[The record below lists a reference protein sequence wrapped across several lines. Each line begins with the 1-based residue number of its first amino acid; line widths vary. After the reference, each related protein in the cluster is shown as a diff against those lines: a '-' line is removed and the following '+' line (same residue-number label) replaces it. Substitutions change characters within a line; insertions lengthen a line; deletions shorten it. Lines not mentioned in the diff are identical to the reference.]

1 MPSALH
7 LPSFKEGGG
16 ESIPSLDS
24 LKLIRLLRPD
34 LHAYK
39 LKVLLRELGLEGE
52 NSHLADDDV
61 NATVSLVN
69 YCYEKGKEM
78 LPAQKSYL
86 NRKTTLDRIARLQ
99 RNYGEFYLHGIADL
113 YKKHSNDDVP
123 ALVDELRYF
132 YHSIE
137 EMHWIKPV
145 LKIDYIFR
153 YLAKDIIDIE
163 KENTLVEQL
172 DNHIQ
177 EINTFKEADLCG
189 SSTMEDRLFVST
201 IHKAKGLEFDNV
213 LVFDVVDGR
222 IPNFYSENDPALL
235 AEDARKL
242 YVAMSRAKK
251 RLYICY
257 SRQSQYANAPERKI
271 SRFLKPVMKYFK
283 S

>member
-7 LPSFKEGGG
+7 IPSFKEGRGDPL
-16 ESIPSLDS
+16 PSLDS

-39 LKVLLRELGLEGE
+39 LKILLRELGLEGE

-69 YCYEKGKEM
+69 YCYERGKEM
-78 LPAQKSYL
+78 LPLQNEYL
-86 NRKTTLDRIARLQ
+86 NRKNTKERIAKLQ
-99 RNYGEFYLHGIADL
+99 RNYGEYYKHGIENL
-113 YKKHSNDDVP
+113 YVCNEDVP
-123 ALVDELRYF
+123 ALVEELRYF
-132 YHSIE
+132 YHALE
-137 EMHWIKPV
+137 NAHWIMPV
-145 LKIDYIFR
+145 DKIDYIFS
-153 YLAKDIIDIE
+153 YLVNDVIDTS
-163 KENTLVEQL
+163 KEPSLIEQL
-172 DNHIQ
+172 NNHIQ

-189 SSTMEDRLFVST
+189 SSTMTDRLFVST

-222 IPNFYSENDPALL
+222 IPNFYNENNPLML

-257 SRQSQYANAPERKI
+257 SKQGPSSSMPERKI
-271 SRFLKPVMKYFK
+271 SRFMKPVINFFK
-283 S
+283 W